1 MVTPRRTLTVFIIP
15 MLTAFIVAAGE
26 IEGIRDAA
34 IEPAFLDVLRAEP
47 ALLHDGGAKVIDTPG
62 NRYFVAVGVTS
73 AGPDSPQEKL
83 RQIRVG
89 RIQAMKAAAEF
100 IRETK
105 VTAQEKFTQEST
117 VTRVDGAK
125 TGTSTKTYEESTLT
139 QIEALLKV
147 PPQIGSW
154 KSSDGQL
161 FYYAIGTQLRE

>member
-1 MVTPRRTLTVFIIP
+1 MAASRRTLTVFIILT
-15 MLTAFIVAAGE
+15 LTAFMAVAGG

-34 IEPAFLDVLRAEP
+34 IEPTFLDVLQAEP
-47 ALLHDGGAKVIDTPG
+47 ALLHDGGAKVIETPG
-62 NRYFVAVGVTS
+62 KRYFIAVGVTS
-73 AGPDSPQEKL
+73 VGPDSPQERL

-89 RIQAMKAAAEF
+89 RIQAMKTAAEF
-100 IRETK
+100 VRETK
-105 VTAQEKFTQEST
+105 VTAQEKLTEQST
-117 VTRVDGAK
+117 LTRVNGTK